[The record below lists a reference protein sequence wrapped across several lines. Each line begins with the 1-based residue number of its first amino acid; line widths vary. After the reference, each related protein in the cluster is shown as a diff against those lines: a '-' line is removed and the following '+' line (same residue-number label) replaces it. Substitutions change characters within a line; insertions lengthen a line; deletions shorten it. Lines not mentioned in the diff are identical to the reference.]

1 MFYVQSAV
9 CQSACLWK
17 WLLEIMQMN
26 VNGESS
32 IKCHCSYIF
41 ISDASEECHLC
52 GIISFINVRSS
63 IIELSLAFSACG
75 PGGPGGPAFPGKPG
89 GPWRHEGNSK
99 RSWFVPLAYTERWS
113 LFQNSDVSINSISIL
128 FSNETGYWIKKM
140 LGETWLHPSGIDW
153 IMKSG
158 RPIPEYEWEDSIW
171 QVREIVTEWWLIM
184 TEIPPVVL
192 GILGILGSPVYKR
205 CENCYCVHHCY
216 CS

>member
-17 WLLEIMQMN
+17 WLLEIIQMN

-41 ISDASEECHLC
+41 ISDTSKECHLC
-52 GIISFINVRSS
+52 GIISFINVCLS

-99 RSWFVPLAYTERWS
+99 RSWFVPLAYTAYFRI
-113 LFQNSDVSINSISIL
+113 QMSIL
-128 FSNETGYWIKKM
+128 ILFLFYLSKNVGRNMTSPIRN
-140 LGETWLHPSGIDW
+140 WLDYE
-153 IMKSG
+153 KL
-158 RPIPEYEWEDSIW
+158 RPIPECEWEDSIW
-171 QVREIVTEWWLIM
+171 QVREMTEWWLIM

-192 GILGILGSPVYKR
+192 GILGILGSPEYKR
-205 CENCYCVHHCY
+205 CENCYWVHHCY
-216 CS
+216 CSKITATK